1 LARRDLSEIR
11 DMTNVF
17 RDDCPFEYRLD
28 RRHLLGVGT
37 ALMGLAAAPY
47 GFAAVPDTSSSMAVS
62 KFMEV
67 SSLLINHNLNAEVG
81 SRLAAAMNGAY
92 PDIEQNVDDI
102 LTIAGNNNAKIVEDF
117 YTDLPQGRIR
127 DIALAIISAWYSG
140 VIAET
145 LGSEVYAYELALM
158 YQPTSDVMT
167 IPSYAISGPNGWN
180 ASAPPLT
187 DMPDF

>member
-1 LARRDLSEIR
+1 
-11 DMTNVF
+11 MTDVF
-17 RDDCPFEYRLD
+17 RDDCPPEYNLN

-37 ALMGLAAAPY
+37 AFMGLAAAPH
-47 GFAAVPDTSSSMAVS
+47 GFAASPNTASGALLP

-81 SRLAAAMNGAY
+81 SRLAAAMSRAY

-102 LTIAGNNNAKIVEDF
+102 LTIARNHNAKIVEEF
-117 YTDLPQGRIR
+117 YSDIPQGRIQ
-127 DIALAIISAWYSG
+127 DTALAIISAWYSG
-140 VIAET
+140 VISET
-145 LGSEVYAYELALM
+145 PGSEVYAYELALM

-180 ASAPPLT
+180 ASAPPLK

>member
-1 LARRDLSEIR
+1 MIR
-11 DMTNVF
+11 
-17 RDDCPFEYRLD
+17 
-28 RRHLLGVGT
+28 LGFLT
-37 ALMGLAAAPY
+37 
-47 GFAAVPDTSSSMAVS
+47 
-62 KFMEV
+62 
-67 SSLLINHNLNAEVG
+67 
-81 SRLAAAMNGAY
+81 
-92 PDIEQNVDDI
+92 DDI